1 LILLYGR
8 PASGKSRLARDIA
21 KRTGLR
27 IITVDEMRART
38 KTADAAQA
46 QLIYQVKRSTD
57 ELIVEACCP
66 HPRLVELSRLTVQVR
81 TSDELVQTRLLKRGW
96 TKAHVSRAL
105 RERYAVRPDVTVD
118 SVSTTATDDVIAALE
133 RL

>member
-1 LILLYGR
+1 
-8 PASGKSRLARDIA
+8 
-21 KRTGLR
+21 
-27 IITVDEMRART
+27 MRART

-46 QLIYQVKRSTD
+46 QLIYEVKRSTD

-66 HPRLVELSRLTVQVR
+66 HPRLVDLARLTVQVR

-118 SVSTTATDDVIAALE
+118 SIKEEEVRAVIETCAALAAN
-133 RL
+133 R